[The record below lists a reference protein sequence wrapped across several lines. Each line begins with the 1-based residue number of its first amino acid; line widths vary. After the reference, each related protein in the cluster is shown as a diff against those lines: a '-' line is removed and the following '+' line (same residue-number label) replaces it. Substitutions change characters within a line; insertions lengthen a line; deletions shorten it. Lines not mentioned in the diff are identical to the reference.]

1 MIEKSYKRRTS
12 KGDLGY
18 GFIDKSIPLFDKHE
32 GNTFIQLQKMKDNR
46 NMQNANYFNV
56 CFIRMACS
64 SSFQTIKT

>member
-18 GFIDKSIPLFDKHE
+18 AFIDKSIPLFDIHE

-46 NMQNANYFNV
+46 NMQK
-56 CFIRMACS
+56 RE
-64 SSFQTIKT
+64 SFQTLFYQNGMF